1 MKKFRILGILAILVI
16 AVEFIF
22 SFTAGWKDVNDSFME
37 GAHSVYAENH
47 PYSTCRT
54 VPVSVRPLETTQLD
68 SLTNSFSKENIPY
81 KIGEI
86 RVPIIPSIWNSVI
99 TFFAVFVGLALLA
112 GFYCL
117 IRLFISISKR
127 DVFTDDNVVRMRVFT
142 YSLVAFSI
150 LDSLVTWFDYIEA
163 TKQVALPGYE
173 VAPFDM
179 HVNWLLLVV
188 AILFTEI
195 FAVGTKLKQEQD
207 LTI

>member
-16 AVEFIF
+16 AVESVF
-22 SFTAGWKDVNDSFME
+22 SFTAGWEDAKDSFME
-37 GAHSVYAENH
+37 GFNSVHAED
-47 PYSTCRT
+47 YSYNDYRT

-68 SLTNSFSKENIPY
+68 SLTNRFSKENLPY
-81 KIGEI
+81 KIDEI
-86 RVPIIPSIWNSVI
+86 SVPIIPSIWSSIIV
-99 TFFAVFVGLALLA
+99 FFAVFVGLALLA

-150 LDSLVTWFDYIEA
+150 LDSLMTWFDYIEV
-163 TKQVALPGYE
+163 TKQVTLPGYE

>member
-16 AVEFIF
+16 VVESVF
-22 SFTAGWKDVNDSFME
+22 SFTAGWKDAKDSFME
-37 GAHSVYAENH
+37 GFNSVYTENH
-47 PYSTCRT
+47 PYSAYQT
-54 VPVSVRPLETTQLD
+54 VPVSVRPLANTQLD
-68 SLTNSFSKENIPY
+68 SLENSFSKENLPY
-81 KIGEI
+81 KIDKI
-86 RVPIIPSIWNSVI
+86 RVPIIPSIWSSVI

-142 YSLVAFSI
+142 YSLVAFSL
-150 LDSLVTWFDYIEA
+150 LDSLVTWLNYIEV

-173 VAPFDM
+173 VAPFELA
-179 HVNWLLLVV
+179 VNWLLLVV